1 MNGYVINTASMWMHA
16 MKRAVAPGA
25 QIPLDEL
32 YDQYGKK
39 HELKKGKEFIE
50 WLRNVKLRGNDNW
63 DIVIEGKEVKNDKKE
78 DKKYQADNIMER
90 RLDISK
96 IDPKKM
102 DISEV
107 VSLSVR
113 QAREVVPK
121 IVDVKLLKYSLKEA
135 TPRSGKDSLCR
146 ILKKRITELEIQRR

>member
-1 MNGYVINTASMWMHA
+1 MNGYVVNTASMWMHA
-16 MKRAVAPGA
+16 MKRAVGPGA
-25 QIPLDEL
+25 KIPLDEL

-39 HELKKGKEFIE
+39 HELKRGKEFVE
-50 WLRNVKLRGNDNW
+50 WLRNVKLRDNDNW
-63 DIVIEGKEVKNDKKE
+63 DIVLEGKEVKDDKKE
-78 DKKYQADNIMER
+78 DKKYETDNIVER
-90 RLDISK
+90 RLDINK

-121 IVDVKLLKYSLKEA
+121 ILDLKLLKYSLKEA

-146 ILKKRITELEIQRR
+146 ILRKRITELETHRR